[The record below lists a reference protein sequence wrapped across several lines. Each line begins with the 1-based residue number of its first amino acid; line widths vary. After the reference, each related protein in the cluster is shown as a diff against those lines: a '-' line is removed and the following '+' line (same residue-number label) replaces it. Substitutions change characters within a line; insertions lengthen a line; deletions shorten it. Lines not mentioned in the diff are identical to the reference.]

1 MENTTANNAAN
12 NETNTNVSKN
22 SSIIK
27 NYMLIFSTV
36 ILTLAIVF
44 GSLYIFNTYIP
55 KTQVQKTIS
64 SYYASMKDGNIDNL
78 LKVYPK
84 DVAAQ
89 AKSGYDQSPEM
100 KKGSAEILKLMN
112 EKTTYKVKSINVTGD
127 TATAKITET
136 TVDQQELQAKFQELA
151 TKSPIDI
158 KQDDPQA
165 QIKAAKYQLDI
176 LKAALK
182 EVSKTK
188 ETDVDMKLIK
198 EDKKWV
204 ISPSGQ

>member
-1 MENTTANNAAN
+1 
-12 NETNTNVSKN
+12 
-22 SSIIK
+22 
-27 NYMLIFSTV
+27 
-36 ILTLAIVF
+36 
-44 GSLYIFNTYIP
+44 
-55 KTQVQKTIS
+55 
-64 SYYASMKDGNIDNL
+64 MKDGNIDNL

-112 EKTTYKVKSINVTGD
+112 EKTTYKVKSIDVTGD

-188 ETDVDMKLIK
+188 ESDVDMKLLK

-204 ISPSGQ
+204 ISPGAQ

>member
-1 MENTTANNAAN
+1 M
-12 NETNTNVSKN
+12 
-22 SSIIK
+22 
-27 NYMLIFSTV
+27 
-36 ILTLAIVF
+36 
-44 GSLYIFNTYIP
+44 
-55 KTQVQKTIS
+55 
-64 SYYASMKDGNIDNL
+64 
-78 LKVYPK
+78 
-84 DVAAQ
+84 
-89 AKSGYDQSPEM
+89 
-100 KKGSAEILKLMN
+100 
-112 EKTTYKVKSINVTGD
+112 KSINVTGD
-127 TATAKITET
+127 TATVKVTQTAIDE
-136 TVDQQELQAKFQELA
+136 QELQAKAQELA
-151 TKSPIDI
+151 TKTPLNV

>member
-1 MENTTANNAAN
+1 MENTTANNATN

-22 SSIIK
+22 SPILK
-27 NYMLIFSTV
+27 TFMLIFSTV

-64 SYYASMKDGNIDNL
+64 TYYASVKDGNIDYL

-89 AKSGYDQSPEM
+89 AKLNYEQSPEM
-100 KKGSAEILKLMN
+100 KSGSAEMLKLMN
-112 EKTTYKVKSINVTGD
+112 AKTTYKVKSIDVTGD

-176 LKAALK
+176 LNTALK
-182 EVSKTK
+182 QVSKTK
-188 ETDVDMKLIK
+188 ESDVDMKLLK

-204 ISPSGQ
+204 ISPGAQ